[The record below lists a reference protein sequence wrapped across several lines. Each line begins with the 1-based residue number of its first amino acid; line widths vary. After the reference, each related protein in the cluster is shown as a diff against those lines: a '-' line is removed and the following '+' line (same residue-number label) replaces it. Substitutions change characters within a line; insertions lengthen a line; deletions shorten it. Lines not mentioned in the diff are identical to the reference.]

1 MVQYVQ
7 VTSDDELTGILQLQE
22 RNLAPNLT
30 EAEKKSQG
38 FLTVSH
44 TIDILKKMH
53 AIEPSLIAKDGEA
66 VVAYALAMT
75 TATKADFPI
84 LKPLFD
90 LFGKIEYRG
99 NKVSSYNYMVVGQTC
114 IDKAYRGK
122 GVLPKLYAAFINLFR
137 HKYDFAITEIATK
150 NLRSLHAH
158 EKIGF
163 RTVHEYVAP
172 DGIGWTI
179 VLLQW

>member
-7 VTSDDELTGILQLQE
+7 VTTDDELTGILQLQE

-44 TIDILKKMH
+44 TFDILKKMH
-53 AIEPSLIAKDGEA
+53 AIEPSLIAKDGSA
-66 VVAYALAMT
+66 VVGYALAMT
-75 TATKADFPI
+75 TATKIDFPI
-84 LKPLFD
+84 LEPLFE
-90 LFGKIEYRG
+90 LFGKIEYKG
-99 NKVSSYNYMVVGQTC
+99 KMISDYNYMVVGQTC

-122 GVLPKLYAAFINLFR
+122 GILQKLYSAYIKRFHL
-137 HKYDFAITEIATK
+137 KYDFAITEIATK
-150 NLRSLHAH
+150 NLRSRHAH

-172 DGIGWTI
+172 DGVGWTI